1 MLQISRAA
9 RRTLLLSTA
18 ALALVAGPAFSQEA
32 NIADADGTVLDE
44 VVITARK
51 RAETVLDVPIAVSA
65 FTEARIRDRLVE
77 NIADLADFTPGLQV
91 QEAFGRDG
99 DRPVIRGA
107 SNILISDGKVGVYI
121 DGAPYL
127 GDFSSLDL
135 ANVARVE
142 VIKGPQSAVYGR
154 GSLSGAVNVVLQQPG
169 DRLEGQAALTYG
181 SFGRKEFSASISTP
195 VNSWFALQA
204 GAKYYDIDGQ
214 FDNTAVV
221 GEKLGAQETQQY
233 TVGLFFKPTSDVT
246 AKVRWL
252 HQTDN
257 DGAYAIALQPSTFNN
272 CYLPTR
278 PYFCGT
284 VNPPKTFALN
294 TDRLQR
300 PGLHRNA
307 DRFYGDAAWDIMGS
321 GYDLSFQTSYS
332 DQIEVVGSDQS
343 FDGREFMLLGST
355 FVCQN
360 FVPIG
365 NQLCTQS
372 GFNTTEG
379 KHRETE
385 TYELRLSSPSD
396 QAFRFRIGGFM
407 SWDTTS
413 PMKKYLEASELGL
426 DLLGDRA
433 RVYNRAV
440 FGGVEYDVN
449 ERLTVGAELRHQID
463 EVRATTLSYRA
474 GDVFS
479 AAYISTLTLPNPN
492 QIIGRPLVREATFR
506 ATLPRVTIN
515 YKVDNRLSLY
525 AQYSQG
531 NSPGGFNPATAPS
544 STYDEE
550 KLINYEVGLKTTR
563 WGFDYLNLSAF
574 WQDYKNQ
581 VLTNTF
587 QTPTAIDSYSV
598 NIGRTRILGVELEGA
613 YTLIPDT
620 LRLQFNYTYLDAE
633 IREGYE
639 PEQAVLLL
647 GRACKTGNATNLDL
661 PGCRQAAS
669 VAGNRPPLVSD
680 HTGSLGLRYD
690 RELTD
695 DYALFAGAD
704 VIYRSSFYDQVMN
717 LAKSGASTRVNLQVG
732 VQDQDG
738 LRVTFWGKNVFK
750 DDAPVGI
757 LRYVDLGAGVAR
769 APSGDSAR
777 AFAITPSRPREWGFT
792 VAKSF

>member
-1 MLQISRAA
+1 MLQIRRAG
-9 RRTLLLSTA
+9 RRSLLLSTA
-18 ALALVAGPAFSQEA
+18 ALTLIAGPAFAQEA
-32 NIADADGTVLDE
+32 GSPDPAGTLLGE

-51 RAETVLDVPIAVSA
+51 RTETALEVPIAVSA
-65 FTEARIRDRLVE
+65 FNEARIRDRLIE
-77 NIADLADFTPGLQV
+77 NIVDLSDFTPGLQV
-91 QEAFGRDG
+91 QEAFGRSG

-107 SNILISDGKVGVYI
+107 SNILVSDGKVGIYI

-127 GDFSSLDL
+127 GDFSALDL
-135 ANVARVE
+135 ANVERVE

-154 GSLSGAVNVVLQQPG
+154 GSLSGAINVVLQRPG
-169 DRLEGQAALTYG
+169 DYLKGDAALTYG

-195 VNSWFALQA
+195 VNSWFGLQA

-214 FDNTAVV
+214 FDNTAVP

-233 TVGLFFKPTSDVT
+233 TVGLFFEPMKDVT

-252 HQTDN
+252 HQTDD

-272 CYLPTR
+272 CFLSTR
-278 PYFCGT
+278 PYYCGA
-284 VNPPKTFALN
+284 VNPPKSFALN

-300 PGLHRNA
+300 PGLYRNA

-321 GYDLSFQTSYS
+321 GYELSFQTSYA
-332 DQIEVVGSDQS
+332 DQIEVVGQDQS
-343 FDGREFMLLGST
+343 YDGREFYLLGSP

-360 FVPIG
+360 YVPIG

-372 GFNTTEG
+372 GFNTTDG

-407 SWDTTS
+407 SWDTIT

-426 DLLGDRA
+426 DMLGDRK
-433 RVYNRAV
+433 RVFNRAI

-449 ERLTVGAELRHQID
+449 ERLTIGAELRHQID

-479 AAYISTLTLPNPN
+479 TAYLDALTLPNPN
-492 QIIGRPLVREATFR
+492 QIIGAPLAREATFR
-506 ATLPRVTIN
+506 ATLPRVTVN
-515 YKVDNRLSLY
+515 YRIDNRLSLY

-531 NSPGGFNPATAPS
+531 NSPGGFNPVAAPT
-544 STYDEE
+544 STFKEE
-550 KLINYEVGLKTTR
+550 KLINYEIGLKTTR
-563 WGFDYLNLSAF
+563 WGFDYLNLSLF
-574 WQDYKNQ
+574 WQDYRNQ
-581 VLTNTF
+581 VLTNTY
-587 QTPTAIDSYSV
+587 QTATTIDSYSV
-598 NIGRTRILGVELEGA
+598 NIGRTRIRGAELEGA
-613 YTLIPDT
+613 YSLIPDA
-620 LRLQFNYTYLDAE
+620 LRVQFNYTYLDAE
-633 IREGYE
+633 IRKGYE

-647 GRACKTGNATNLDL
+647 GRACKSGTATNLDL

-680 HTGSLGLRYD
+680 HTGSVGLRYNRD
-690 RELTD
+690 LTD
-695 DYALFAGAD
+695 DYGLFAGAD

-717 LAKSGASTRVNLQVG
+717 LAKTGASTRVNLQLG
-732 VQDQDG
+732 VQDQNG

-750 DDAPVGI
+750 DETPVGI
-757 LRYVDLGAGVAR
+757 LRYVDLGPGVAK

-777 AFAITPSRPREWGFT
+777 AFAITPARPREWGFT